1 MRSEAAAGPLARAL
15 VPSESRLYLA
25 PRPRAPCLAQ
35 LLSATM
41 ELYPRMRSL
50 SPGACATRS
59 LSRAQR
65 HHVSRALSLIAAHR
79 ACSRCRD
86 LFFPRASWSRDARP
100 RAGAGSL
107 GRLLLLELSS
117 LTPKSVRLLAM
128 FIGGS
133 KDARSACGQRACRVS
148 SHSAFAGD
156 RTARHIMRAQGA
168 ALSM

>member
-1 MRSEAAAGPLARAL
+1 VKKSSRSHEQLAVKESSPSREHLDLNEPSDDSVDAHESTL
-15 VPSESRLYLA
+15 EVQSVPS
-25 PRPRAPCLAQ
+25 
-35 LLSATM
+35 
-41 ELYPRMRSL
+41 
-50 SPGACATRS
+50 
-59 LSRAQR
+59 
-65 HHVSRALSLIAAHR
+65 
-79 ACSRCRD
+79 
-86 LFFPRASWSRDARP
+86 

-133 KDARSACGQRACRVS
+133 KDARSACGQRACRIS